1 MKTILLLLLL
11 PTLLFA
17 QIDSK
22 VQAGKTSLVGKWT
35 NNQFGFAM
43 VLQLNAD
50 GSGKF
55 DEEKIT
61 YTSTATILSMKQD
74 GETTNYKY
82 VLQNGQLT
90 LSGGDLDAPIT
101 FAKGDG
107 ATNTATAVQKSTP
120 TTSPSTKSGG
130 SSIVGTWSG
139 NGETMVFQAS
149 GQGSY
154 NGVGFQYN
162 TSGNNVSITGATGT
176 TTLQYAV
183 NGNYLTLS
191 GNGTT
196 AILQKGTA
204 NGSTAGGY
212 GQTSTGNSGGG
223 GGIDQ
228 SIVGK
233 WCWANTSS
241 TSSSSYNSTKC
252 IVINGNGSYE
262 YYAEGSISGY
272 GGGGYGGSNSKSS
285 DRGTWKLEGNRI
297 HVQSQAEG
305 YKVYSFEKRNHPKNG
320 DPMIVI
326 DGDTYVTYYKKAPW
340 R

>member
-1 MKTILLLLLL
+1 MKTILLFLL
-11 PTLLFA
+11 PVVLFA
-17 QIDSK
+17 QIGSR
-22 VQAGKTSLVGKWT
+22 VQAGKTSLAGKWT

-43 VLQLNAD
+43 ILQLNAD
-50 GSGKF
+50 GSGTF

-61 YTSTATILSMKQD
+61 YINTATSLSVRQD
-74 GETTNYKY
+74 GTTINYKY

-90 LSGGDLDAPIT
+90 LSGGDLDAPVT
-101 FAKGDG
+101 FTKGEAANKV
-107 ATNTATAVQKSTP
+107 ATQKSVPDNPP
-120 TTSPSTKSGG
+120 TKLNN

-139 NGETMVFQAS
+139 NGETMIFQAG

-154 NGVGFQYN
+154 NGVVFQYSI
-162 TSGNNVSITGATGT
+162 SGNNISITGATGT
-176 TTLQYAV
+176 TTLKYSV
-183 NGNYLTLS
+183 DGNYLTLI

-204 NGSTAGGY
+204 NGTIAGDY
-212 GQTSTGNSGGG
+212 GKASAGG

-241 TSSSSYNSTKC
+241 TYSSSYNSTKC
-252 IVINGNGSYE
+252 IVINGNGTYE

-272 GGGGYGGSNSKSS
+272 GGGGYGGSSSQSS

>member
-1 MKTILLLLLL
+1 MKTILLFLL

-17 QIDSK
+17 QIGSK
-22 VQAGKTSLVGKWT
+22 VQNSKTALTGKWT
-35 NNQFGFAM
+35 NNQFGFALI
-43 VLQLNAD
+43 LQLNAD
-50 GSGKF
+50 GSGTF

-61 YTSTATILSMKQD
+61 YTNTVTTLAVKQD
-74 GETTNYKY
+74 GKTTNYKY

-90 LSGGDLDAPIT
+90 LSEGDLDAPIT
-101 FAKGDG
+101 FSKGDA
-107 ATNTATAVQKSTP
+107 ATVASVPKPSPTA
-120 TTSPSTKSGG
+120 PSTKSINA
-130 SSIVGTWSG
+130 SIVGTWSG
-139 NGETMVFQAS
+139 NGETMVFQAG

-154 NGVGFQYN
+154 NGQGFQYS
-162 TSGNNVSITGATGT
+162 TSGNNVSIIGGTGT

-204 NGSTAGGY
+204 NSASPGGY
-212 GQTSTGNSGGG
+212 GLAPSGNTGGG
-223 GGIDQ
+223 SIDQ

-233 WCWANTSS
+233 WCWVNTSS
-241 TSSSSYNSTKC
+241 TSSSSYNSSKC

-272 GGGGYGGSNSKSS
+272 GGGGYGGSSSQSS

-297 HVQSQAEG
+297 HVQSQTEG

-326 DGDTYVTYYKKAPW
+326 EGDTYVTYYKKAPW